1 MSRHPPQ
8 PAMRFMGLRFD
19 LDEVFGEATIR
30 GPDLEVF
37 GNVSECIYF
46 HHNGDVLGVKIDR
59 YVFDARVDPYARH
72 HRRSGVLNPVV
83 GGQGARLSGQARR

>member
-30 GPDLEVF
+30 GPDLRSSGMCPSASIFITTVTWLAARS
-37 GNVSECIYF
+37 N
-46 HHNGDVLGVKIDR
+46 R
-59 YVFDARVDPYARH
+59 YVFDATVDPY
-72 HRRSGVLNPVV
+72 
-83 GGQGARLSGQARR
+83 